1 MNRDKRVWQWQTLSG
16 IYYINHA
23 SFKLVCPSRFFV
35 VVTKFIVSFKMYD
48 CLNCFSNV
56 FGMNLKQGRREKLK
70 QKIAFAILMPFC
82 LWNKNCNSGLCY
94 KHIKIKTTPLES
106 SVSGAIIWSI
116 TLELSIT
123 ILVVSFPLIN
133 DVYSKGITYDDR
145 NMFIVQATELTCSLN
160 NLIRTLRIKNDF

>member
-1 MNRDKRVWQWQTLSG
+1 
-16 IYYINHA
+16 
-23 SFKLVCPSRFFV
+23 
-35 VVTKFIVSFKMYD
+35 MYD

-70 QKIAFAILMPFC
+70 QKIAFAIFQLMPFC
-82 LWNKNCNSGLCY
+82 LSNKNCNSGLYY

-123 ILVVSFPLIN
+123 ILPASFTLIN